1 MEKRIISTTK
11 APAAVGPYVQAVEKG
26 GFLFASGQI
35 GLVPE
40 TGVLKEGIEAQTKQV
55 LANIEAVLTEA
66 GYAKSD
72 VLRTCVFLADIND
85 FSLVNEIYGSFFG
98 EDKPARSCVEVA
110 NLPKGALVE
119 IEITAA
125 K

>member
-1 MEKRIISTTK
+1 MEKRIISTSK

-40 TGVLKEGIEAQTKQV
+40 SGELREGIEAQTKQV
-55 LANIEAVLTEA
+55 LANIEAVLNEA
-66 GYAKSD
+66 GYKKSD
-72 VLRTCVFLADIND
+72 VLKTSVFLKDIND
-85 FSLVNEIYGSFFG
+85 FALVNEIYGDFFG
-98 EDKPARSCVEVA
+98 DDKPARSCVEVA

-119 IEITAA
+119 IEIIAG